1 MPKLASRFLVLVAL
15 LGSQVARA
23 GSITADL
30 TPTDGTMDDSF
41 VLTLQIEGSDRSDPV
56 IPNVDGLQFL
66 QRGVQQS
73 TTIINGQTT
82 AQLQLTVLVVPDKP
96 GDYTIP
102 SIAATI
108 DGQKV
113 ATVPLKMKVRAAG
126 AQPQAQ
132 AQPKSQPNSR
142 SGGNGGQ
149 GAQQAGAETA
159 GVFMERDC
167 GITGP
172 IYIGQ
177 QILCTIRLY
186 HPNNLNGGQRL
197 SQSSAD
203 FRRFNLEGEKR
214 YQKVVNGQRYSVIEL
229 KELMVP
235 TKSGQLEVPPFSI
248 EARVLVWNKQNN
260 PLDKFF
266 DKFGGGVFNFD
277 LNFTEERNV
286 TVTTPSQS
294 LQVKPLPDQGKP
306 QGFNGLVGLFQLESN
321 LSKNHIAA
329 GDTVTITITL
339 QGYGLT
345 DTLGDIAPGLDKFG
359 KIYPDKPEYTEQ
371 VTADNGIVSKK
382 VYKYALVP
390 TKPGTYELGAIELPS
405 FNPKLNQYV
414 AIRTDLGQ
422 LIVDPAKAESQ
433 PQPQLAADLPVNKE
447 EVKELGSDLL
457 GLHRGVDI
465 RSEQTITSAN
475 KIVLS
480 LVGGLPT
487 SSALFA
493 FVFFLYSNRK
503 KDSEA
508 ERRSH
513 AYRVYKLGLPK
524 AKSDIDAGNIAAA
537 LSEAHRLL
545 RSYLG
550 DRLGLQSGALTARDV
565 EGATTRLGATP
576 EIKEILMSLVA
587 EFDRLEFG
595 GQVPNSARAAE
606 ILESLDQVVKGLE
619 KA

>member
-1 MPKLASRFLVLVAL
+1 MPKLVSTILVLVAL
-15 LGSQVARA
+15 LGARLGYA

-30 TPTDGTMDDSF
+30 TPTDGTMDDTF
-41 VLTLQIEGSDRSDPV
+41 VLTLQIEGRDRSDPV

-66 QRGVQQS
+66 QRGVHQA
-73 TTIINGQTT
+73 TAIINGQTT
-82 AQLQLTVLVVPDKP
+82 EQLQLTVLVVPDKP

-113 ATVPLKMKVRAAG
+113 ATVPLKLKVRPAG
-126 AQPQAQ
+126 AQSQAQ
-132 AQPKSQPNSR
+132 AR
-142 SGGNGGQ
+142 
-149 GAQQAGAETA
+149 AQQPARGGTNAAQGQPGGETA
-159 GVFMERDC
+159 GVFLERDC

-172 IYIGQ
+172 VYIGQ

-229 KELMVP
+229 RELVVP
-235 TKSGQLEVPPFSI
+235 TKSGQLDVPPFSI

-277 LNFTEERNV
+277 LNYTEERSV
-286 TVTTPSQS
+286 TVTTPAQT
-294 LQVKPLPDQGKP
+294 LQVKPLPEQGKP
-306 QGFNGLVGLFQLESN
+306 PGFNGLVGLFQLESS

-345 DTLGDIAPGLDKFG
+345 DTLGDLAPGLDKFG

-371 VTADNGIVSKK
+371 VTAENGIASKK

-390 TKPGTYELGAIELPS
+390 TKPGTYDLGSVELPS

-422 LIVDPAKAESQ
+422 LIVDAAQAESQ
-433 PQPQLAADLPVNKE
+433 GQPQVATALPVNKE

-457 GLHRGVDI
+457 GFHRHVDLTAQ
-465 RSEQTITSAN
+465 QTITSAD
-475 KIVLS
+475 KIMLGVL
-480 LVGGLPT
+480 GGLPT
-487 SSALFA
+487 SSALGA
-493 FVFFLYSNRK
+493 FIFFLYTNRK
-503 KDSEA
+503 KDAEA
-508 ERRSH
+508 ARRSQ
-513 AYRVYKLGLPK
+513 AYRVYKLAIPK
-524 AKSDIDAGNIAAA
+524 AQAELQTGNISAA
-537 LSEAHRLL
+537 LSEGHRLL
-545 RSYLG
+545 RTYLG
-550 DRLGLQSGALTARDV
+550 DRLSLQGGALTARDV
-565 EGATTRLGATP
+565 DFATTRLGATP
-576 EIKEILMSLVA
+576 EIKDVMMNLVS

-595 GQVPNSARAAE
+595 GQVPSPERARE
-606 ILESLDQVVKGLE
+606 MLDSLDQVVKGLE

>member
-1 MPKLASRFLVLVAL
+1 
-15 LGSQVARA
+15 
-23 GSITADL
+23 
-30 TPTDGTMDDSF
+30 MDDTF
-41 VLTLQIEGSDRSDPV
+41 VLTLQIEGSERSDPV
-56 IPNVDGLQFL
+56 IPNVVGLQFL

-73 TTIINGQTT
+73 TQIINGQTT
-82 AQLQLTVLVVPDKP
+82 AQLQLTVLVVPEKP

-113 ATVPLKMKVRAAG
+113 ATVPLKMKVRPAG

-132 AQPKSQPNSR
+132 ANAPKPSR
-142 SGGNGGQ
+142 GGNGGAAKGQ
-149 GAQQAGAETA
+149 PGGETA
-159 GVFMERDC
+159 GVFLERDC
-167 GITGP
+167 GVTDP
-172 IYIGQ
+172 VYIGQ

-203 FRRFNLEGEKR
+203 FRRFNIDGEKR
-214 YQKVVNGQRYSVIEL
+214 YQKIVNGQRYSVIEL
-229 KELMVP
+229 RELVVP
-235 TKSGQLEVPPFSI
+235 TKPGQLDVPPFSI

-277 LNFTEERNV
+277 LNFTEERSV
-286 TVTTPSQS
+286 TVSTPPQT
-294 LQVKPLPDQGKP
+294 LQVKPLPEQGKP
-306 QGFNGLVGLFQLESN
+306 PGFNGLVGLFQLESN

-339 QGYGLT
+339 QGYGVT
-345 DTLGDIAPGLDKFG
+345 DTLGDLAQGLDRFG

-371 VTADNGIVSKK
+371 VTAENGIASKK

-390 TKPGTYELGAIELPS
+390 TKPGTYDLGSVELPA

-414 AIRTDLGQ
+414 VIRTDLGQ
-422 LIVDPAKAESQ
+422 LIVDAAQAESQ
-433 PQPQLAADLPVNKE
+433 VQPQLATALPVNKE

-457 GLHRGVDI
+457 GLHRHIDI
-465 RSEQTITSAN
+465 TTQQTITSVES
-475 KIVLS
+475 IVVTTLG
-480 LVGGLPT
+480 VVPT

-503 KDSEA
+503 KDAAA
-508 ERRSH
+508 ERRSQ
-513 AYRVYKLGLPK
+513 AYRVYKLALPK
-524 AKSDIDAGNIAAA
+524 AQTELQAGNVSAA

-545 RSYLG
+545 REYLG
-550 DRLGLQSGALTARDV
+550 DRLSLQGGALTARDV

-576 EIKEILMSLVA
+576 ETKDTLMSLVS

-595 GQVPNSARAAE
+595 GQVPTPARAEEMLAT
-606 ILESLDQVVKGLE
+606 LDQVVKGLE
-619 KA
+619 KS